1 MRVVGVDARYFK
13 LMETAPHVTASPL
26 LLIRLLQQTPSDR
39 HILRS
44 PTKTGTTTPGL
55 LKQADK
61 QKLSCL
67 IDNRVRSKLDTL
79 RIVPFKANTP
89 QRFWPVERSGR
100 ASGCGISRRRT
111 ESRGSFAAGGRSED
125 RPWELRCQRRVV
137 SANEGTA
144 AVGFDWIKRF

>member
-55 LKQADK
+55 LKQADN
-61 QKLSCL
+61 QKSPC
-67 IDNRVRSKLDTL
+67 RAQ
-79 RIVPFKANTP
+79 PKA
-89 QRFWPVERSGR
+89 R
-100 ASGCGISRRRT
+100 
-111 ESRGSFAAGGRSED
+111 
-125 RPWELRCQRRVV
+125 
-137 SANEGTA
+137 
-144 AVGFDWIKRF
+144 